1 MAEKARIQIQANGP
15 YVVTGAVPLCE
26 MEPVQT
32 YNGEP
37 IAWHRLRDLG
47 EPQAAYA
54 LCRCGQSSNK
64 PYCDGTHAT
73 VAFDGEETADRSP
86 GVTRQKQVQGDG
98 IVVTDD
104 TSLCE
109 HAGFCG
115 TRTTNVWKMAEQSAD
130 PDVRA
135 QMIGMIQRC
144 PSGRLAYAIPPNA
157 MPRRRRCRRSWPS
170 LRAARCGCGGG
181 IPVESADGHVWEAQN
196 RRTLCRCGGSKN
208 KPFCDGTHHDRH
220 FDER

>member
-86 GVTRQKQVQGDG
+86 GVTRQKQV
-98 IVVTDD
+98 
-104 TSLCE
+104 
-109 HAGFCG
+109 
-115 TRTTNVWKMAEQSAD
+115 
-130 PDVRA
+130 
-135 QMIGMIQRC
+135 
-144 PSGRLAYAIPPNA
+144 
-157 MPRRRRCRRSWPS
+157 
-170 LRAARCGCGGG
+170 
-181 IPVESADGHVWEAQN
+181 
-196 RRTLCRCGGSKN
+196 
-208 KPFCDGTHHDRH
+208 
-220 FDER
+220 